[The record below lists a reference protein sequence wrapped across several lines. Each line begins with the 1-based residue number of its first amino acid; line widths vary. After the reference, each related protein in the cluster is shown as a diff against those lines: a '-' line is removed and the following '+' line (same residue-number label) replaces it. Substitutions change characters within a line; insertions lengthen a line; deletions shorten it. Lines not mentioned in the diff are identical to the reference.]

1 MLEIHESDLAKRSA
15 AAASGAA
22 GTAGGAG
29 AAAARL
35 PEGWVGHLDP
45 TSNKT
50 YVELACLLL
59 LFLTARPQCTRARR
73 VTLWAAGVTR
83 CHTVSP
89 CVTAARY
96 YHHAATAVTQWDLPA
111 PSPPPLP
118 PLGRR

>member
-35 PEGWVGHLDP
+35 PEGWVGHVDP

-50 YVELACLLL
+50 YVELACLLRL
-59 LFLTARPQCTRARR
+59 LTARPVHTRG

-83 CHTVSP
+83 WSV
-89 CVTAARY
+89 
-96 YHHAATAVTQWDLPA
+96 
-111 PSPPPLP
+111 
-118 PLGRR
+118 